1 MRSMVEGA
9 CGVAASREADAH
21 STALLR
27 KAVPLPRYAGQDEER
42 KGLSTKR

>member
-21 STALLR
+21 PTAF
-27 KAVPLPRYAGQDEER
+27 ACEQGGPRGRVKMQRIVNQALG
-42 KGLSTKR
+42 